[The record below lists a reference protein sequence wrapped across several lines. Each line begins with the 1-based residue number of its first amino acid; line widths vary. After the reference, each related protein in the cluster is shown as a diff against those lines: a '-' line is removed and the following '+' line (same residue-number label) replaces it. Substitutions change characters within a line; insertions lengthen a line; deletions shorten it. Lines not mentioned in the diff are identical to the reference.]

1 MLRVPIAEV
10 VSLSG
15 PGGHELE
22 MSAASGLSHGEPY
35 RLNLINIYGEIVG
48 KSLPDVLLE
57 MQGREFSY
65 LKNELSEALIEIICP
80 IGKKIQ
86 KLLDDKVY
94 LEGVLRKGQEKAQI
108 KSEENLKKIREIVG
122 LL

>member
-1 MLRVPIAEV
+1 
-10 VSLSG
+10 
-15 PGGHELE
+15 
-22 MSAASGLSHGEPY
+22 
-35 RLNLINIYGEIVG
+35 
-48 KSLPDVLLE
+48 
-57 MQGREFSY
+57 